1 MNRSIEVRLSK
12 LETLLAPEKPQPRLH
27 VVFGS
32 TSEEAAAEKAKL
44 IAEGVASPDD
54 LFIRI
59 VSGEPDPD
67 SHMHKNY
74 RWENHQ
80 WVPKDKR
87 TDIP

>member
-1 MNRSIEVRLSK
+1 M
-12 LETLLAPEKPQPRLH
+12 
-27 VVFGS
+27 
-32 TSEEAAAEKAKL
+32 

-54 LFIRI
+54 LFIRL
-59 VSGEPDPD
+59 VSDEPDPD
-67 SHMHKNY
+67 SAMHENY

>member
-1 MNRSIEVRLSK
+1 MSRSIEIRLK
-12 LETLLAPEKPQPRLH
+12 RLEAASAPVEEPRLH

-32 TSEEAAAEKAKL
+32 TPEEAAAEKAKL

-67 SHMHKNY
+67 CHMYKNY

-80 WVPKDKR
+80 WVRKDGPY
-87 TDIP
+87 IP

>member
-1 MNRSIEVRLSK
+1 LKRLEAAS
-12 LETLLAPEKPQPRLH
+12 APDEEPRRLH
-27 VVFGS
+27 AVFGS
-32 TSEEAAAEKAKL
+32 TREEADAKKAKM

-54 LFIRI
+54 LFIRL
-59 VSGEPDPD
+59 VSDEPDPD
-67 SHMHKNY
+67 SAMHENY